1 MPLLGL
7 LLPTTKG
14 GNSKAYLLTTLP
26 RYPIG
31 APMDKPFTAVH
42 TLLSAPLRQLLT
54 GSLSHRL
61 LREYLSL
68 CAESDRR
75 DVIEALREAVVQMLH
90 TRDGARV
97 GLMCLW
103 WGTTKVGTAAA

>member
-1 MPLLGL
+1 M
-7 LLPTTKG
+7 T
-14 GNSKAYLLTTLP
+14 
-26 RYPIG
+26 G
-31 APMDKPFTAVH
+31 APIDKPSPVVSTP
-42 TLLSAPLRQLLT
+42 LSAPPRQLLT

-68 CAESDRR
+68 CPEADRR
-75 DVIEALREAVVQMLH
+75 DVIESLREAVVQMLH

-103 WGTTKVGTAAA
+103 WGTTKVGTGGVCL